1 MKSFISS
8 NPGSKLSQSIM
19 SRWLG
24 HTLKRPNAEAAVS
37 HEYMLRYNF
46 IQSENGV
53 VISSTLLQQ
62 NTVVGE
68 PALYEVS
75 SPLHNKGSAKK
86 DVEEGQ

>member
-1 MKSFISS
+1 M
-8 NPGSKLSQSIM
+8 
-19 SRWLG
+19 
-24 HTLKRPNAEAAVS
+24 
-37 HEYMLRYNF
+37 
-46 IQSENGV
+46 